1 MVDWYDTFND
11 IFFISIGTT
20 VFVPIIIMLIK
31 YSFKSKCEQ
40 INLCCGLIKIH
51 RAVELEHSDEEKEE
65 TKKEETKI

>member
-1 MVDWYDTFND
+1 MSEDWTQTYND

-20 VFVPIIIMLIK
+20 VVVPIILMLIK

-40 INLCCGLIKIH
+40 INLCFGLIKIH

-65 TKKEETKI
+65 TKQGKI

>member
-40 INLCCGLIKIH
+40 INLSCGLIKIH

-65 TKKEETKI
+65 TKQVKM

>member
-1 MVDWYDTFND
+1 MSEDWTQTYND

-20 VFVPIIIMLIK
+20 VVVPIILMVIK

-40 INLCCGLIKIH
+40 INLCFGLVKIH

-65 TKKEETKI
+65 SKQGKI